1 MVEVITNK
9 NRIPTSFDAKLIT
22 LQRLLIV
29 ITIPMFVGIVSSL
42 VYSQPQPQPPA
53 PVTHNYQPEITI
65 PPSPAQEID
74 NNVVPK
80 YNVGT
85 LLYFSVSDPTT
96 PITQYITSPSQ
107 ISWQIVPPSPNFRQV
122 DNNLGAV
129 FTSSEPASFTIL
141 VAIATSAPSEPANEN
156 KNLKVH
162 LLSKQFTVGKLPTPP
177 PDPQPDPDPTPQ
189 PDPPDPNPTPA
200 PIPEPG
206 LRVLIIEE
214 VNNRSSLPR
223 TQLTLLTSTSFRK
236 FLNES
241 CVKANIPNP
250 VPEWR
255 LFDKDSSL
263 DNESS
268 LWKKAFQRFH
278 NTTITPSPTVP
289 WLIVSNGKKGF
300 EGPLPKTEDE
310 TITLIKKYVLNQ

>member
-1 MVEVITNK
+1 MVKVVTTVAMVAATTI
-9 NRIPTSFDAKLIT
+9 
-22 LQRLLIV
+22 IV
-29 ITIPMFVGIVSSL
+29 AALAIAQPPSPPQPPVP
-42 VYSQPQPQPPA
+42 QPQPQPPS
-53 PVTHNYQPEITI
+53 PPSNHTYQPEITV
-65 PPSPAQEID
+65 PTPAIDD
-74 NNVVPK
+74 NNAVPK

-85 LLYFSVSDPTT
+85 LLYFSVSDPAI
-96 PITQYITSPSQ
+96 PISQYITSPDQ

-141 VAIATSAPSEPANEN
+141 VAIATPSPSLSEPANEN

-177 PDPQPDPDPTPQ
+177 PDPQPPNPPDPNPL
-189 PDPPDPNPTPA
+189 PPDPNPTPA
-200 PIPEPG
+200 PIPESG

-300 EGPLPKTEDE
+300 EGPLPKTEEE
-310 TITLIKKYVLNQ
+310 TITLIKKYVP